1 MKKRLLSVVL
11 LMAMFLIICGF
22 DSNGRKVY
30 DDADLLTQEEEE
42 ELQERAAALGEKLSL
57 DVVIVTTNDAEGKT
71 ATEYADDFFD
81 YNGFGYEKEMGSG
94 ILYLIDMDNR
104 QSTISTSGTAID
116 RYSDRE
122 QDVWQDA
129 LLEYL
134 KSGDYYGACQEFLD
148 GVERYEAYPSAGAQ
162 EAVTAGQERMADNYT
177 PKKLMVRLGISLAVA
192 ALVVGIMA
200 FSTQRMSG
208 AAGRYYQKGAVDI
221 RRKQDRFTHTTVVTR
236 KIERNTSSSGG
247 GSSSHTSSSGN
258 SHGGSS
264 RGF

>member
-1 MKKRLLSVVL
+1 MKKKLLLASL
-11 LMAMFLIICGF
+11 LLIMFLIVCGF
-22 DSNGRKVY
+22 DRNGQKVF
-30 DDADLLTQEEEE
+30 DNADLLSQEEEAR
-42 ELQERAAALGEKLSL
+42 LQERAAALGEELSL

-71 ATEYADDFFD
+71 ATEFADDFFD

-104 QSTISTSGTAID
+104 QSTISTSGTAIE

-122 QDVWQDA
+122 QNEWQDE
-129 LLEYL
+129 LTGYLRSGEYY
-134 KSGDYYGACQEFLD
+134 DACWEFLD
-148 GVERYEAYPSAGAQ
+148 GVERYEGYPSSAAG
-162 EAVTAGQERMADNYT
+162 EAVAAGQERLADKYT
-177 PKKLMVRLGISLAVA
+177 PKKLLVRLGISLAVA

-208 AAGRYYQKGAVDI
+208 AAGRYYQKGAVDV
-221 RRKQDRFTHTTVVTR
+221 RKKLDRFTHTTVVTR
-236 KIERNTSSSGG
+236 KIERNTNSGG
-247 GSSSHTSSSGN
+247 GSSSHTGSSGN

>member
-1 MKKRLLSVVL
+1 MKKRLLLAVWL
-11 LMAMFLIICGF
+11 LTMFLIVCGF
-22 DSNGRKVY
+22 DRDGQKVF
-30 DDADLLTQEEEE
+30 DNADLLTQEEEE
-42 ELQERAAALGEKLSL
+42 ELQEQAAALGEKLSL

-104 QSTISTSGTAID
+104 QSTISTSGTAIE

-122 QDVWQDA
+122 QDQWQDA
-129 LLEYL
+129 LLGYL
-134 KSGDYYGACQEFLD
+134 KSGDYYDACQEFLD
-148 GVERYEAYPSAGAQ
+148 GVERYEGYPSSAVG
-162 EAVTAGQERMADNYT
+162 EAVAAGQERMADSYT
-177 PKKLMVRLGISLAVA
+177 PKKLLIRLGISLVIA
-192 ALVVGIMA
+192 ALVVGLMA
-200 FSTQRMSG
+200 FSTQRMAG
-208 AAGRYYQKGAVDI
+208 AAGRYYQKGAVDV
-221 RRKQDRFTHTTVVTR
+221 RRKLDRFTHTTVVSR
-236 KIERNTSSSGG
+236 KIESNTNSSGG